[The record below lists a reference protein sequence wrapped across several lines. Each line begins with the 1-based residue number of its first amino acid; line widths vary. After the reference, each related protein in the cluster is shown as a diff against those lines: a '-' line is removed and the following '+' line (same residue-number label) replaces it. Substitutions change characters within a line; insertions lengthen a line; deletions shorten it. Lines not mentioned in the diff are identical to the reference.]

1 MIKTEYL
8 NDGTLIK
15 HYSDAGFMLLQ
26 VETGIKYS
34 DPVDVV
40 PCRYTYEETNEL
52 IDNIEETT
60 VYNDIYVLQKYETE
74 NTELK
79 AQQNELITSYN
90 EGVNSI

>member
-1 MIKTEYL
+1 MIKTEFL